1 MPSPPRSY
9 GSPMG
14 AQAPVQRA
22 RPTVGSANPAETHA
36 RLDAYEKQ
44 VLAEH
49 ARIQHARSLLPP
61 KPTPPQAN
69 ANRGSGGGNLRVEK
83 ALKDAGA

>member
-1 MPSPPRSY
+1 MPSPPKSY
-9 GSPMG
+9 GSPTG
-14 AQAPVQRA
+14 AQAPVQRQ
-22 RPTVGSANPAETHA
+22 RPTAGPADPATTHA

-69 ANRGSGGGNLRVEK
+69 ANRGNGGSNFRVEK